1 VLNALL
7 VSEMPSMRI
16 FLAKSPF
23 IQTYSFKPG
32 EKINIQVKFEA
43 DDFPNRYRLQ
53 IIDHK
58 HNSRL
63 NRYGGRL
70 PESQEIT
77 ISNWPIPPNIRED
90 HFGIWF
96 VKLDDI
102 SNRLMENSNI
112 LGIMK
117 QIFFVE
123 KDLEVVKP
131 LKIEI
136 KVIEKEKIPI
146 VPDLVS
152 DEVIS
157 VHEVIKPFTDK
168 PIIPIEGEDLSTIYY
183 PVTDIRG
190 IGKTYAER
198 LRKLNIDSVSDF
210 WYYQDRISIAEIM
223 RISDK
228 RLEKMLEDAE
238 IILSEEADR
247 KVSIELVQDGEVV
260 PDDLKS
266 VKGLNNKIIKKFEAL
281 GIKNKSDLLNFED
294 ISVLRT
300 AIETTSVEFRSI
312 LASVGKIIEP
322 DDVRKRIPVEVPN
335 QSVTLVKGIGKV
347 TTKKLNSVGIIT
359 VQDLFES
366 DFDVMKGVITRNQ
379 YEKWMINASILLKK
393 PVKIKLQKKPQETIA
408 NELLSLPGIGPKTL
422 EKLNSLNINTRVNLV
437 EFEDQEK
444 LRKILRMSDARYDS
458 FIKSV
463 K

>member
-1 VLNALL
+1 
-7 VSEMPSMRI
+7 MPSMRI

-32 EKINIQVKFEA
+32 DKINIQVKFEA
-43 DDFPNRYRLQ
+43 GDFPDRYRLQ

-58 HNSRL
+58 NNSRL

-70 PESQEIT
+70 PESQEISV
-77 ISNWPIPPNIRED
+77 SNWPIPPNIRED

-102 SNRLMENSNI
+102 SNRLIENSNI

-131 LKIEI
+131 VKIEM
-136 KVIEKEKIPI
+136 KVIEKEEIPI
-146 VPDLVS
+146 IPELIS

-157 VHEVIKPFTDK
+157 TQEVIEPFTDQS
-168 PIIPIEGEDLSTIYY
+168 IIPIEGEDLSTIYY

-198 LRKLNIDSVSDF
+198 LGKLNIDSVSDF
-210 WYYQDRISIAEIM
+210 WYYQDRIILAEIM
-223 RISDK
+223 RVNDK

-247 KVSIELVQDGEVV
+247 KVSIELVQEGEVV

-266 VKGLNNKIIKKFEAL
+266 VKGLNIKSIKKLEAL

-300 AIETTSVEFRSI
+300 TVETTSVEFRSI

-322 DDVRKRIPVEVPN
+322 DDVRKHVPVEVPN

-347 TTKKLNSVGIIT
+347 ATKKLNSVGIIT

-366 DFDVMKGVITRNQ
+366 DFHVVKEVVTKKQ

-393 PVKIKLQKKPQETIA
+393 PVKIKFQKELQETSA
-408 NELLSLPGIGPKTL
+408 NDLLSLPGIGPKTL
-422 EKLNSLNINTRVNLV
+422 EKLNALNINTRDNLV
-437 EFEDQEK
+437 EFVDQEK
-444 LRKILRMSDARYDS
+444 LRKILRMSDARFNS